1 MLYNGSMSDDVPST
15 KQLNIVRTSTL
26 TPSGEFENENL
37 LKHIVPWQQK
47 TVRIALNMLR
57 LIRASVVR
65 PQRFG
70 SFVLGLTYSDDFTW
84 DQVNYLFS
92 PENNGVYRLLTL
104 FKNGDSVKDT
114 ASFFIVDINANWTLA
129 PDLLIITTTKSS
141 WDGLFSSTHQT
152 IQEVPHASTLDE
164 ATKLQQF
171 FIKRY

>member
-1 MLYNGSMSDDVPST
+1 MILDYNLPS
-15 KQLNIVRTSTL
+15 K
-26 TPSGEFENENL
+26 
-37 LKHIVPWQQK
+37 
-47 TVRIALNMLR
+47 
-57 LIRASVVR
+57 
-65 PQRFG
+65 G